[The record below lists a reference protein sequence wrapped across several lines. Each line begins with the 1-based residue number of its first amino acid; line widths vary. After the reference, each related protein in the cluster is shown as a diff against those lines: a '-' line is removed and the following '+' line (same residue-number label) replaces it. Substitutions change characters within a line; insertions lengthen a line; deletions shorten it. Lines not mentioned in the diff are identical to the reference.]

1 MAGPTAALTWA
12 ELFVAVLVMAGSVY
26 GVFRG
31 TLRSAKSGYIHRY
44 VIEPREKAKN
54 AHEQVDDVEQKV
66 DNLDNKIEDIADHQ
80 ELQTDALIAVGE
92 SMNNGHDFDVE
103 AFQSRAN
110 DRSVDRF
117 LCEEDD

>member
-1 MAGPTAALTWA
+1 MAGPVAALTYA
-12 ELFVAVLVMAGSVY
+12 ELAVALLVIVGAGYGAFRTVLA
-26 GVFRG
+26 
-31 TLRSAKSGYIHRY
+31 SAEKGYIHHY

-80 ELQTDALIAVGE
+80 QLQTDALIAVGE
-92 SMNNGHDFDVE
+92 SMNNGHNFDVE

-117 LCEEDD
+117 LSDDD

>member
-1 MAGPTAALTWA
+1 MAGPVAALTWA
-12 ELFVAVLVMAGSVY
+12 ELGVALLVIVGAVY
-26 GVFRG
+26 GSFRG

-44 VIEPREKAKN
+44 VLEPREKAKN

-80 ELQTDALIAVGE
+80 QLQTDALIAVGE

-110 DRSVDRF
+110 DRSVDQF
-117 LCEEDD
+117 LKNDDD

>member
-1 MAGPTAALTWA
+1 MAGPVAALTWA
-12 ELFVAVLVMAGSVY
+12 ELGVALLVIVGSIY
-26 GVFRG
+26 GTFRAI
-31 TLRSAKSGYIHRY
+31 LRSSKSGYIHRY
-44 VIEPREKAKN
+44 IIEPREKAKN
-54 AHEQVDDVEQKV
+54 AHEQVDDVEKKV

-117 LCEEDD
+117 LCEDDD

>member
-1 MAGPTAALTWA
+1 MAGPVAALNWA
-12 ELFVAVLVMAGSVY
+12 EFVVALLVIAATVY

-31 TLRSAKSGYIHRY
+31 GLASIHSGYIYRY
-44 VIEPREKAKN
+44 VIEPREKAKT

-66 DNLDNKIEDIADHQ
+66 DKLDDKVEEVGERVD
-80 ELQTDALIAVGE
+80 LSTDAVIALGE
-92 SMNNGHDFDVE
+92 SIQNDKQFDVE

-117 LCEEDD
+117 LREDDD

>member
-1 MAGPTAALTWA
+1 MAGPVAALTWA
-12 ELFVAVLVMAGSVY
+12 QLGVALLVIVGAGY
-26 GVFRG
+26 GVFR
-31 TLRSAKSGYIHRY
+31 TALASAEKGYIYRY
-44 VIEPREKAKN
+44 IFEPQEKAKN
-54 AHEQVDDVEQKV
+54 AHEQVDDVEKKV
-66 DNLDNKIEDIADHQ
+66 DQLDNKIEDIAEHQ

-117 LCEEDD
+117 LKGDDD

>member
-1 MAGPTAALTWA
+1 MVGPTAALTWA
-12 ELFVAVLVMAGSVY
+12 ELFVALLVIVGAGY
-26 GVFRG
+26 GVFR
-31 TLRSAKSGYIHRY
+31 TILASAKQGYIYRY

-54 AHEQVDDVEQKV
+54 AHEQVDDVEKKV
-66 DNLDNKIEDIADHQ
+66 DQLDNKIEEIAEHQ

-92 SMNNGHDFDVE
+92 SMNNGHNFDVE

-117 LCEEDD
+117 LSDDD

>member
-1 MAGPTAALTWA
+1 MAGPTTALNWA
-12 ELFVAVLVMAGSVY
+12 ELIVAVLVIAATVY
-26 GVFRG
+26 GVFRA
-31 TLRSAKSGYIHRY
+31 TLRSAKSGYVHRY
-44 VIEPREKAKN
+44 VIEPREKAKT
-54 AHEQVDDVEQKV
+54 AHQQVDDVDEKV
-66 DNLDNKIEDIADHQ
+66 DNLDDKIEDIANHQ

-117 LCEEDD
+117 LCGDDD

>member
-1 MAGPTAALTWA
+1 MGPQVALGWA
-12 ELFVAVLVMAGSVY
+12 ELVVAVLVILGTGY
-26 GVFRG
+26 GVFRAV
-31 TLRSAKSGYIHRY
+31 LRSSKSGYIHRY
-44 VIEPREKAKN
+44 VLEPRQKAKT

-66 DNLDNKIEDIADHQ
+66 DNLGNKIEDIADHQ

-117 LCEEDD
+117 LKDGDD